1 MREKR
6 SCVRHVSF
14 SFFYFIPNV
23 LPLLVE
29 LLIGMQLQE
38 GARTGLAG
46 LTEKEGLEFSETRA
60 VLGRKGGRLVSYHSL
75 TDALQNEMKEAYVL
89 VEKEKREQGDGGV
102 WSRTTTLLETD
113 HSRTR
118 LSSTTFE
125 ISLYVGN

>member
-38 GARTGLAG
+38 GARAGLAG

-60 VLGRKGGRLVSYHSL
+60 VLGRKGGSTRIVSL
-75 TDALQNEMKEAYVL
+75 TN
-89 VEKEKREQGDGGV
+89 
-102 WSRTTTLLETD
+102 
-113 HSRTR
+113 
-118 LSSTTFE
+118 
-125 ISLYVGN
+125 